1 MVSFSECCEKI
12 EISGGDWFTL
22 PIEGSFNNPWY
33 SCLRFDS
40 TGTGTYTKVGQDVN
54 GRPIYKNDKYKG
66 KVEGIDS
73 KGEGSMILSYNDVK
87 QEWFVSINFLFC
99 NNLIFCHIIFTLS
112 KPVSNKKMVLYI
124 R

>member
-22 PIEGSFNNPWY
+22 PIGGGFFNTWY
-33 SCLRFDS
+33 DCLRFDS

-66 KVEGIDS
+66 EVKGITS
-73 KGEGSMILSYNDVK
+73 RGEGSMILSYNDIK
-87 QEWFVSINFLFC
+87 QEWFVSINIFVIILFSFVTYSFKAC
-99 NNLIFCHIIFTLS
+99 
-112 KPVSNKKMVLYI
+112 V
-124 R
+124 